1 MGSNRIEGER
11 MRMRITIGES
21 DTYQEKPLHEALVD
35 FFRGEE
41 MLGVTVLRGIGGY
54 GSSSRDLT
62 GNILAESKDTPVV
75 IEVVEYPERIER
87 ILQKL
92 DKYMSGGVGPLQLV
106 RLVGESFN
114 PPG

>member
-21 DTYQEKPLHEALVD
+21 DTFQDKPLHEALVD
-35 FFRGEE
+35 FLRGEE

-54 GSSSRDLT
+54 GSSSRGLT
-62 GNILAESKDTPVV
+62 GNIRAQFQDTPIV

-87 ILQKL
+87 ILPRL
-92 DKYMSGGVGPLQLV
+92 DKYMSGGVVTLEKIRAVLYSSSGW
-106 RLVGESFN
+106 
-114 PPG
+114 